1 RCASRERRAEWS
13 HEHRCANRACRPD
26 RGRRWSG
33 RSYHGRASGQRKLS
47 TLEDERPSAGDAHAA
62 GLAVASRPARAT
74 LAAPAAVFRCG
85 RPDAAD
91 APGNTVKFDQ
101 RTNKEM
107 IQAIADTV
115 IGSTDELTEL
125 DRAIGHAD
133 HGVNLERGFNA
144 VLAKI
149 DSIAALPI
157 DAALSEV
164 GKTLILSV
172 GGASGPLYGKLFA
185 TIGQHLTNADEI
197 TKERVVA
204 ACEQAISVI
213 KTLGRSDVGHKTM
226 LDVLVPSLDQLRM
239 ANGVSSLR
247 DVRK

>member
-1 RCASRERRAEWS
+1 M
-13 HEHRCANRACRPD
+13 
-26 RGRRWSG
+26 
-33 RSYHGRASGQRKLS
+33 
-47 TLEDERPSAGDAHAA
+47 
-62 GLAVASRPARAT
+62 
-74 LAAPAAVFRCG
+74 
-85 RPDAAD
+85 
-91 APGNTVKFDQ
+91 KFDQ
-101 RTNKEM
+101 RTTREM
-107 IQAIADTV
+107 IQTIADTV

-125 DRAIGHAD
+125 DRAIGDAD

-149 DSIAALPI
+149 DSISAQPI

-247 DVRK
+247 DVRKRAHEAAVETIPMIARRGRASFLGERSQGHMDPGARSSELIVAAVCDFLETRQ

>member
-1 RCASRERRAEWS
+1 M
-13 HEHRCANRACRPD
+13 
-26 RGRRWSG
+26 
-33 RSYHGRASGQRKLS
+33 
-47 TLEDERPSAGDAHAA
+47 
-62 GLAVASRPARAT
+62 
-74 LAAPAAVFRCG
+74 
-85 RPDAAD
+85 
-91 APGNTVKFDQ
+91 KFDQ
-101 RTNKEM
+101 RTTKEM
-107 IQAIADTV
+107 IQTIADTV

-125 DRAIGHAD
+125 DRAIGDAD

-149 DSIAALPI
+149 DSISAQPI

-239 ANGVSSLR
+239 TNGVSSLR
-247 DVRK
+247 DVRKRAHEAAVETIPMIARRGRASFLGERSQGHMDPGARSSELIVAAVCDFLETRQ

>member
-1 RCASRERRAEWS
+1 
-13 HEHRCANRACRPD
+13 
-26 RGRRWSG
+26 
-33 RSYHGRASGQRKLS
+33 
-47 TLEDERPSAGDAHAA
+47 
-62 GLAVASRPARAT
+62 
-74 LAAPAAVFRCG
+74 
-85 RPDAAD
+85 
-91 APGNTVKFDQ
+91 
-101 RTNKEM
+101 M
-107 IQAIADTV
+107 IQTIADMV

-125 DRAIGHAD
+125 DRAIGDAD

-149 DSIAALPI
+149 DSISAQPI

-247 DVRK
+247 DVRKRAHEAAVETIPMIARRGRASFLGERSQGHMDPGARSSELIVAAVCDFLETRQ

>member
-1 RCASRERRAEWS
+1 
-13 HEHRCANRACRPD
+13 
-26 RGRRWSG
+26 
-33 RSYHGRASGQRKLS
+33 
-47 TLEDERPSAGDAHAA
+47 
-62 GLAVASRPARAT
+62 
-74 LAAPAAVFRCG
+74 
-85 RPDAAD
+85 
-91 APGNTVKFDQ
+91 
-101 RTNKEM
+101 M
-107 IQAIADTV
+107 IQTIADTV

-125 DRAIGHAD
+125 DRAIGDAD

-149 DSIAALPI
+149 DSISAQPI

-239 ANGVSSLR
+239 TNGVSSLR
-247 DVRK
+247 DVRKRAHEAAVETIPMIARRGRASFLGERSQGHMDPGARSSELIVAAVCDFLETRQ

>member
-1 RCASRERRAEWS
+1 M
-13 HEHRCANRACRPD
+13 
-26 RGRRWSG
+26 
-33 RSYHGRASGQRKLS
+33 
-47 TLEDERPSAGDAHAA
+47 
-62 GLAVASRPARAT
+62 
-74 LAAPAAVFRCG
+74 
-85 RPDAAD
+85 
-91 APGNTVKFDQ
+91 KFDQ
-101 RTNKEM
+101 RTTREM
-107 IQAIADTV
+107 IQTIADTV

-125 DRAIGHAD
+125 DRAIGDAD

-149 DSIAALPI
+149 VSISAQPI

-239 ANGVSSLR
+239 ANGVSSVR
-247 DVRK
+247 DVRKRAHEAAVETIPMIARRGRASFLGERSQGHMDPGARSSELIVAAVCDFLETRQ